1 MNMSTESLAPILSVE
16 HVPDALAWYQRLGFR
31 LEWEHSAGP
40 GFSQTVAV
48 VKRGAIHLILSNRQ
62 EDGRPGSVV
71 IIGVSDVDAVAAEF
85 NVESKPWFFGSQ
97 VELHDP
103 GGNRI
108 IVGPHLP
115 TAGTVNPKSRQA
127 LKRKKGRNP

>member
-1 MNMSTESLAPILSVE
+1 MPAESLAPILWVGNVS
-16 HVPDALAWYQRLGFR
+16 DAIAWYQRLGFR

-40 GFSQTVAV
+40 DFSQTVAV
-48 VKRGAIHLILSNRQ
+48 LKREAIHLILSNRH

-71 IIGVSDVDAVAAEF
+71 IIGVSDVEAIATEF

-103 GGNRI
+103 GGNRVL
-108 IVGPHLP
+108 VGPHLRTDG
-115 TAGTVNPKSRQA
+115 TASPKTR
-127 LKRKKGRNP
+127 KRKAAKSSRIGR